1 MAAAPSS
8 QANGKNLMSAIQR
21 RVALMALVILPIPGW
36 TGNLAL
42 MEQNARELIGVN
54 QAILE
59 ALNMGIQE
67 GEYRLSTRVT
77 TGPGQP
83 LFQVDHVEV
92 VGPSRATGSGP
103 AATLSPMP
111 WVPSPAPDAKGAPDG
126 PDVLAPF
133 GQASPSLRF
142 GPIPDQVE
150 LAAARSVPVTP
161 LTAGQTDQRAPASL
175 DPLTFSTAP
184 SQPGPHH
191 PSPKDATHPL
201 PLDSPT
207 TGGAAVLKPW

>member
-1 MAAAPSS
+1 M
-8 QANGKNLMSAIQR
+8 GVLQR
-21 RVALMALVILPIPGW
+21 RITLMALVILPVQGW
-36 TGNLAL
+36 TGNRAL

-59 ALNMGIQE
+59 ALNSGIQE
-67 GEYRLSTRVT
+67 GEYRLSARVT

-161 LTAGQTDQRAPASL
+161 LTAGQTDQRAPAPL
-175 DPLTFSTAP
+175 DPLTLSTAP